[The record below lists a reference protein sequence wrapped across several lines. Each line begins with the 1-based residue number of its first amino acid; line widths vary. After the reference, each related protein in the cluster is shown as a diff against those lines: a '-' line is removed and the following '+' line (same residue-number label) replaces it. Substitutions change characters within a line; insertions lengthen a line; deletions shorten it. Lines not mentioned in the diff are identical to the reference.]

1 MSYNIPDIKEE
12 PAFDLKVTLKRSED
26 VFEPIATE
34 TGELLCLPLDMFI
47 SAK

>member
-1 MSYNIPDIKEE
+1 MSYNIPDVKEE
-12 PAFDLKVTLKRSED
+12 QAFDLKVTFKRSED